1 MNSLVFTIIGD
12 DRQGVVEQIANVVN
26 DHEANWLGSRMSQLG
41 GKFAGMIEVAG
52 DESQLAS
59 LSHALE
65 SLEGLRVVVET
76 GAGEKTKASESTA
89 VVTILGLDR
98 PGIVREVSIALRSA
112 SLNVLELTTGV
123 SQAAMT
129 GGLMFNG
136 RALVDTA
143 NGNMAELAQKLEEA
157 SLELGV
163 DIEIEI
169 VEPDD

>member
-26 DHEANWLGSRMSQLG
+26 DHEANWLGSRMSQLA

-52 DESQLAS
+52 DESQLAA
-59 LSHALE
+59 LSRALE

-76 GAGEKTKASESTA
+76 GAGETKTSESTA

-98 PGIVREVSIALRSA
+98 PGIVREVSMALRSA
-112 SLNVLELTTGV
+112 SLNVLELTTSV

-129 GGLMFNG
+129 GGLLFNG

-143 NGNMAELAQKLEEA
+143 NGDMEELAQKLEEA

-163 DIEIEI
+163 DIEI
-169 VEPDD
+169 VEPDN

>member
-59 LSHALE
+59 LSRALE

-76 GAGEKTKASESTA
+76 AAGETKASESTA